1 MAPFATL
8 SWKAACF
15 AALLAS
21 AGVNG
26 FTQKYCSYENTGSG
40 YPAVY
45 NIYQSN
51 LACSDQC
58 KDGYAFAV
66 VQWQNCWCS
75 NYAPAAQLPIEACN
89 INCPGYPDDHCGNQY
104 ANLYGY
110 IALGKGPSGTAGAA
124 PTSITR
130 SAAAASSSAQS
141 VSSTLLITSS
151 NGAAASST
159 ASPSAASSSSSS
171 LPSTPLYAAS
181 SATSSAASFAVGTPV
196 VLTSSASSKVHSP
209 TQFFL
214 SSIAQLFP
222 SSGRAGGPVSTSLQS
237 TTPGLNKNY
246 VLILLTG
253 FVIIHK
259 HDDDDDDAD
268 ANSITENNDIINQDV
283 IVTVTFNHCTVID
296 NTAIDNA
303 VVDNAVVNNAKLHH
317 AHSYHARGCKHG
329 GSVRVTTISGAIVT
343 QTVTETPATPGTAN
357 LSVQRKTPSGG
368 AIAGA

>member
-1 MAPFATL
+1 
-8 SWKAACF
+8 
-15 AALLAS
+15 
-21 AGVNG
+21 
-26 FTQKYCSYENTGSG
+26 
-40 YPAVY
+40 Y

-196 VLTSSASSKVHSP
+196 VLTSSASSK
-209 TQFFL
+209 
-214 SSIAQLFP
+214 
-222 SSGRAGGPVSTSLQS
+222 
-237 TTPGLNKNY
+237 PGLNKNY

-329 GSVRVTTISGAIVT
+329 GSGICSLVIHNPTTKPLLDMDSH
-343 QTVTETPATPGTAN
+343 P
-357 LSVQRKTPSGG
+357 
-368 AIAGA
+368 